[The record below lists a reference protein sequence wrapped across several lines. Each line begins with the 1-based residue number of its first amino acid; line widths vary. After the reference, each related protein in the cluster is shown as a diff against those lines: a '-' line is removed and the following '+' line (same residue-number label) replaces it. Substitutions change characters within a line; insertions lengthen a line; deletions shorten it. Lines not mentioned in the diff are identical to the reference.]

1 MIEKQKEKR
10 RNHPRINHGN
20 RGKHLN
26 DEKLTDCWTEIEVPW
41 EIEARVRNNFHKN
54 RKIGNSRKLKI
65 VKIENSRN
73 VKIFIQG
80 F

>member
-41 EIEARVRNNFHKN
+41 EIEEKSKIKNEKIMEKN
-54 RKIGNSRKLKI
+54 R
-65 VKIENSRN
+65 
-73 VKIFIQG
+73 
-80 F
+80 